1 MTKRPHHMI
10 LYSRDADS
18 QLFMN
23 LAIAQSIDAA
33 PQKNAAGLLG
43 HGSNGLLIFFQRVS
57 HVQTMFLFGSAHG
70 LPFFLKGAQHDIVA
84 LALSC
89 AIDKQ
94 IFREAAQA
102 SSGVPGD
109 VPLAGSRRPP

>member
-10 LYSRDADS
+10 FYSRDADS

-33 PQKNAAGLLG
+33 HQKNAAGLLG

-57 HVQTMFLFGSAHG
+57 HVQPMFLFGSAHG
-70 LPFFLKGAQHDIVA
+70 IPFFLKGRSEENTSELQTLMRISYAVFC
-84 LALSC
+84 L
-89 AIDKQ
+89 KKKKNNT
-94 IFREAAQA
+94 
-102 SSGVPGD
+102 
-109 VPLAGSRRPP
+109 